1 MSEADHDRAA
11 QPDPPP
17 SLDESLRNVGK
28 AGKEGLGSAVDTARA
43 LRSLI
48 LADFAL
54 ARVSLARAM
63 VWMSIA
69 AVFGV
74 SSWLLLMG
82 ALIALLQRLGMSWLT
97 SLSIAAGLSLLIT
110 ALGVL
115 KTLSYFEHTRMDATR
130 RQLKAMGF
138 GDDEQ
143 DTHGAGEPSAPLT
156 QPVSMPGGSAP

>member
-1 MSEADHDRAA
+1 VSEADTDR
-11 QPDPPP
+11 PDPPP

-28 AGKEGLGSAVDTARA
+28 ASKDGFTSAVDTARA
-43 LRSLI
+43 LRSLV

-63 VWMSIA
+63 VWMSVA

-82 ALIALLQRLGMSWLT
+82 ALIALLQRLGLSWL
-97 SLSIAAGLSLLIT
+97 SALSIAAALSLAIT
-110 ALGVL
+110 ALGVF
-115 KTLSYFEHTRMDATR
+115 KTLHYFDHSRMDATR

-138 GDDEQ
+138 GDDDHDGQ
-143 DTHGAGEPSAPLT
+143 GDNFPVPVAPAATL
-156 QPVSMPGGSAP
+156 PIGSGTP

>member
-1 MSEADHDRAA
+1 MSEADSDRAA
-11 QPDPPP
+11 RPDPPP

-28 AGKEGLGSAVDTARA
+28 AGKDGFASAVDTARA
-43 LRSLI
+43 LRSLV

-63 VWMSIA
+63 VWMSVA

-82 ALIALLQRLGMSWLT
+82 ALIALLQRMGLSWL
-97 SLSIAAGLSLLIT
+97 SALSIAAALSLAIT
-110 ALGVL
+110 GLGVFM
-115 KTLSYFEHTRMDATR
+115 TLHYFEHTRMEATR

-138 GDDEQ
+138 GDDEHDEKSPELPLQ
-143 DTHGAGEPSAPLT
+143 DAATVPI
-156 QPVSMPGGSAP
+156 GSGTP